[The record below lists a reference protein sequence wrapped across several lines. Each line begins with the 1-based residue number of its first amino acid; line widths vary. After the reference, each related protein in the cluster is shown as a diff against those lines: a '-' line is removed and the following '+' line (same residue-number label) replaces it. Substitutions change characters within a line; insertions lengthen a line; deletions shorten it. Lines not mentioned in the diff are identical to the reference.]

1 MQTSADNGDG
11 FVWNLTTARVF
22 FGTFWSHANSTPSG
36 TAPKTDDDCRRLFHR
51 EATLIWLLKLF
62 RLLNIIVIVG
72 AVYCPS
78 SSSSSRLREMSG
90 MELKKNNYPITV
102 IIHFNFL
109 FYHLLRFWILL
120 LVLLVFCYLGPL
132 TIIHP
137 RRGQW
142 LWAVVV
148 ELRWYYHWYYE

>member
-1 MQTSADNGDG
+1 MS
-11 FVWNLTTARVF
+11 
-22 FGTFWSHANSTPSG
+22 
-36 TAPKTDDDCRRLFHR
+36 DDDCRRLFHR

-72 AVYCPS
+72 AVYCP
-78 SSSSSRLREMSG
+78 SSSSRLREMSG

-148 ELRWYYHWYYE
+148 ELR

>member
-11 FVWNLTTARVF
+11 FVWNLTTVRVF

-120 LVLLVFCYLGPL
+120 LVLLFWAMNN
-132 TIIHP
+132 HP
-137 RRGQW
+137 PTSRTMVVGCGGRASMILSLI
-142 LWAVVV
+142 LWINK
-148 ELRWYYHWYYE
+148 